1 MNVSSL
7 AERSIVI
14 RVLLVGSWSSYL
26 FLPPFTTVPPARV
39 FKRKEPKQVEEKKKK
54 EPSIVIVRPSNLA
67 TDARSLPTTYTTY
80 VLVLLLHIHTPSSR
94 PLFLWRRVR
103 TKLDGRDSREKKDR
117 TANCREKSQEMK
129 KVKEKR
135 LSAGLLTDWL
145 TGWLTSLLYIYL
157 VLYSPIRK
165 ISLSFLLVQSSS
177 ARCECV
183 CVCLSV
189 S

>member
-1 MNVSSL
+1 MY
-7 AERSIVI
+7 IHI
-14 RVLLVGSWSSYL
+14 YYLLVTTVWKPFCRSECFFFSREKYSNTCTASSWSSYL

-80 VLVLLLHIHTPSSR
+80 VLVLLLHIHTPRSR
-94 PLFLWRRVR
+94 LLFLWRRVR

-145 TGWLTSLLYIYL
+145 
-157 VLYSPIRK
+157 
-165 ISLSFLLVQSSS
+165 
-177 ARCECV
+177 AN
-183 CVCLSV
+183 
-189 S
+189 